1 MELRK
6 SHSFEAMTLKHELRR
21 RVWSLGFDLARFKP
35 ESHPIARRRRL
46 IRSLH
51 IDVVLDVGAN
61 AGQFAHHLRRDL
73 AFEGRICSFEP
84 LNVPFRRLQSRAA
97 EDPHWHVFNFALG
110 DVEGTATI
118 NVAANSES
126 SSLLEMLP
134 SHVEAAPQSRFVG
147 TEDVEV
153 RTLDAIFDDLCQPGE
168 SVYLKID
175 TQGFEGR
182 VLQGADRCLP
192 KIDTVQVEM
201 SLTPL
206 YSNELTFGELYQ
218 LLLGK
223 GYTTVDLE
231 PGFTNPQTGQLLQ
244 ADAIFHRFERG
255 RSP

>member
-1 MELRK
+1 
-6 SHSFEAMTLKHELRR
+6 
-21 RVWSLGFDLARFKP
+21 
-35 ESHPIARRRRL
+35 
-46 IRSLH
+46 LH

-73 AFEGRICSFEP
+73 AFKGRIYSFEP
-84 LNVPFRRLQSRAA
+84 LSVPFRRLQSRAA
-97 EDPHWHVFNFALG
+97 QDPDWHAFNFALG
-110 DVEGTATI
+110 DVKGIATI

-134 SHVEAAPQSRFVG
+134 SHVEAAPQSKFVG
-147 TEDVEV
+147 TEDVDV

-168 SVYLKID
+168 GVYLKID

-182 VLQGADRCLP
+182 VLQGADRSLP
-192 KIDTVQVEM
+192 KIDTLQVEM

-223 GYTTVDLE
+223 GYAMVGLE
-231 PGFTNPQTGQLLQ
+231 PGFTNPQTGRLLQ
-244 ADAIFHRFERG
+244 VDAIFHRLKDG

>member
-1 MELRK
+1 LE
-6 SHSFEAMTLKHELRR
+6 
-21 RVWSLGFDLARFKP
+21 
-35 ESHPIARRRRL
+35 
-46 IRSLH
+46 

-61 AGQFAHHLRRDL
+61 AGQFAHGLRRDL

-97 EDPHWHVFNFALG
+97 EDPDWQAFNFALG
-110 DVEGTATI
+110 DVGGTATI

-134 SHVEAAPQSRFVG
+134 SHVEAAPQSKFVG

-153 RTLDAIFDDLCQPGE
+153 RKLDAIFDDLCQPGE

-182 VLQGADRCLP
+182 VLQGADRSLP

-206 YSNELTFGELYQ
+206 YSSELSFDELYQ

-223 GYTTVDLE
+223 GYDMVGLE

-244 ADAIFHRFERG
+244 TDAIFHRFEG
-255 RSP
+255 QQIALT